1 MKKSVLRSLIREQVK
16 SLLKEASYRPSDEQF
31 IEEWVREELSKNGKL
46 AIGDAAVDKAIDNIK
61 EEWKEAASRFPTV
74 RTYLMDLRKQGVF
87 DELLESRLTEGT
99 MDSFADYYRSYDRDV
114 KAAAVFLDKII
125 EESGAGSEELF
136 DAITDLVDAV
146 RADTD
151 AEI

>member
-1 MKKSVLRSLIREQVK
+1 MKNTELRKLIREEVK
-16 SLLKEASYRPSDEQF
+16 KA
-31 IEEWVREELSKNGKL
+31 LS
-46 AIGDAAVDKAIDNIK
+46 
-61 EEWKEAASRFPTV
+61 
-74 RTYLMDLRKQGVF
+74 
-87 DELLESRLTEGT
+87 EGT
-99 MDSFADYYRSYDRDV
+99 MVSFADYYRSYDRDV

-151 AEI
+151 TEI

>member
-1 MKKSVLRSLIREQVK
+1 MKKSELRSLIRECVCDA
-16 SLLKEASYRPSDEQF
+16 LKEASYKPSDDQF
-31 IEEWVREELSKNGKL
+31 IESWIHDELSKNGTFSH
-46 AIGDAAVDKAIDNIK
+46 GDVEVKKAIESAK
-61 EEWKEAASRFPTV
+61 QEWKASASKFPTV
-74 RTYLMDLRKQGVF
+74 RLYLMDLRKQGVF
-87 DELLESRLTEGT
+87 DKLLESKITEAT

-114 KAAAVFLDKII
+114 RAAAVFLDKII

-151 AEI
+151 TEI